1 MAINNVTNPLYPAT
15 SPYNSTGIVNNKF
28 LDIMVNR
35 PIPMLPTDIY
45 WNITTTYEY
54 RPDLLAYDLYND
66 SRLWWVFAQRNPN
79 RLKDPY
85 FDFVAG
91 VGIYLPKSD
100 TLQQLL
106 GL

>member
-1 MAINNVTNPLYPAT
+1 MSYGAT
-15 SPYNSTGIVNNKF
+15 SPYYTTPILQGRY
-28 LDIMVNR
+28 LDFMENR
-35 PIPMLPTDIY
+35 DIPADANDVY
-45 WNITTTYEY
+45 WMITSSYNL

-79 RLKDPY
+79 RLQDPL

-91 VGIYLPKSD
+91 RYIFVPQLDNLKI
-100 TLQQLL
+100 LL

>member
-1 MAINNVTNPLYPAT
+1 MANNNIYPAT
-15 SPYNSTGIVNNKF
+15 SPYNATGVVNSKF

-35 PIPMLPTDIY
+35 TIPMQPSDVY
-45 WNITTTYEY
+45 WEITEVYQY
-54 RPDLLAYDLYND
+54 RPDLLAYDLYSD

-85 FDFVAG
+85 FDFVTG
-91 VGIYLPKSD
+91 LGIYLPKAD
-100 TLQQLL
+100 FLKQLL